1 MHFINILIESRGLF
15 LHGLVLTVEVTA
27 VSLAIAFFI
36 GLFFAILRITK
47 FSLFVL
53 LAELYIWIIRGTPVV
68 VQIFVIYYGLYKFVQ
83 LNAFW
88 SGVFA
93 LAIHNGAYIAEIFR
107 GAIQS
112 VDKGQMEAASSLA
125 MGKAIAMRRIIL
137 PQAFRNAIAP
147 LGNQFIIGLKDSS
160 LISFIGMQELF
171 GVATTQ
177 GSNNFD
183 FLPYYLVVSIYYL
196 FIVLLFT
203 VIVNVLEFR
212 FDRYK

>member
-1 MHFINILIESRGLF
+1 MNFINILISSHDLF
-15 LHGLVLTVEVTA
+15 LHGLILTVEVTA
-27 VSLAIAFFI
+27 VSLTIAFFI
-36 GLFFAILRITK
+36 GLFFSILRITR
-47 FSLFVL
+47 FIVFVL
-53 LAELYIWIIRGTPVV
+53 IAELYIWVIRGTPVV
-68 VQIFVIYYGLYKFVQ
+68 VQIFVIFYGLYQFVE

-88 SGVFA
+88 SGTLA
-93 LAIHNGAYIAEIFR
+93 LAIHNGAYIAEIIR

-125 MGKAIAMRRIIL
+125 MGKATAMRRIIL
-137 PQAFRNAIAP
+137 PQAFRNAISP

-177 GSNNFD
+177 GSNHFD
-183 FLPYYLVVSIYYL
+183 FLPYYLVVSVYYL

-203 VIVNVLEFR
+203 VVVNILEYR
-212 FDRYK
+212 FNRYR